1 MRRKK
6 VLFIVNPRSGK
17 GQIRNALLDI
27 ADIFIK
33 GGLDVTLYVT
43 QKPQDASRVVEKR
56 AAKFD
61 LVACSGGDGTLD
73 EVVTGM
79 MNSEISSPI
88 GYIPAGTQTI
98 CKQPADPEKD
108 DGSGTVY
115 RREQRLSV

>member
-43 QKPQDASRVVEKR
+43 QKPQDASRVVGNGLQSLILSP
-56 AAKFD
+56 AA
-61 LVACSGGDGTLD
+61 A
-73 EVVTGM
+73 VTGHWM
-79 MNSEISSPI
+79 
-88 GYIPAGTQTI
+88 
-98 CKQPADPEKD
+98 KW
-108 DGSGTVY
+108 
-115 RREQRLSV
+115 

>member
-43 QKPQDASRVVEKR
+43 QKPQDASRDQTPDRLYPGRKHKR
-56 AAKFD
+56 F
-61 LVACSGGDGTLD
+61 
-73 EVVTGM
+73 
-79 MNSEISSPI
+79 
-88 GYIPAGTQTI
+88 

-115 RREQRLSV
+115 CREQRLSV

>member
-56 AAKFD
+56 ATKFD
-61 LVACSGGDGTLD
+61 PVIPDNACDLRFTAA
-73 EVVTGM
+73 
-79 MNSEISSPI
+79 
-88 GYIPAGTQTI
+88 AGT
-98 CKQPADPEKD
+98 
-108 DGSGTVY
+108 
-115 RREQRLSV
+115 

>member
-43 QKPQDASRVVEKR
+43 QKPQDASRV
-56 AAKFD
+56 
-61 LVACSGGDGTLD
+61 
-73 EVVTGM
+73 
-79 MNSEISSPI
+79 
-88 GYIPAGTQTI
+88 
-98 CKQPADPEKD
+98 
-108 DGSGTVY
+108 
-115 RREQRLSV
+115 

>member
-56 AAKFD
+56 AQS
-61 LVACSGGDGTLD
+61 LIL
-73 EVVTGM
+73 
-79 MNSEISSPI
+79 SP
-88 GYIPAGTQTI
+88 Q
-98 CKQPADPEKD
+98 
-108 DGSGTVY
+108 
-115 RREQRLSV
+115 RR

>member
-79 MNSEISSPI
+79 MNSEVKCPI
-88 GYIPAGTQTI
+88 GYILQTA
-98 CKQPADPEKD
+98 CRSRN
-108 DGSGTVY
+108 G
-115 RREQRLSV
+115 